1 MAAVM
6 GTTIGE
12 ALSRAQQVIE
22 RLDAQYLLSA
32 LTQRSRASLIANLDA
47 PLDAEVA
54 TTFRQWVEQRAAGKP
69 VAQIV
74 GMREFY
80 GREFAVNEHVL
91 IPRPETEIL
100 VEQALARLSK
110 HFWPETRADRR
121 LSVLDMGTGSGAIAV
136 TLVLENPSLDVTALD
151 ASADALRR
159 ARANAERL
167 GARVYFLQSDWYSAV
182 SEQRFHAIVANP
194 PYVARDDAHL
204 QQGDLRFEPRI
215 ALTDE
220 SDDGLG
226 AIRRIISGAPLHLH
240 GNGWLL
246 LEHGYDQAE
255 RVRALLNAAG
265 FGAVESI
272 KDLAGIERVTLGC
285 RTAQPTPAERPL

>member
-1 MAAVM
+1 MAAVT

-47 PLDAEVA
+47 PLDAKVA
-54 TTFRQWVEQRAAGKP
+54 ATFHQWVEQRAAGKP

-74 GMREFY
+74 GTREFY

-91 IPRPETEIL
+91 IPRPETEVL

-110 HFWPETRADRR
+110 HFWPETPADRR
-121 LSVLDMGTGSGAIAV
+121 LSVLDMGTGSGAIAT
-136 TLVLENPSLDVTALD
+136 TLALESPQLEVTALD
-151 ASADALRR
+151 CSADALRL

-167 GARVYFLQSDWYSAV
+167 GALVSFLQSDWYGALNA
-182 SEQRFHAIVANP
+182 QLFHAIVANP
-194 PYVARDDAHL
+194 PYVGRDDAHL

-220 SDDGLG
+220 SIDGLD
-226 AIRRIISGAPLHLH
+226 AIRLIIDSAPRYLHA
-240 GNGWLL
+240 NGWLL

-265 FGAVESI
+265 FTAVESI
-272 KDLAGIERVTLGC
+272 RDLAGIERVTLG
-285 RTAQPTPAERPL
+285 RRPA